1 MEYYALKPLYP
12 ENIYSLNIEELFFSK
27 KGLNN
32 FLELRKKELESICNE
47 INQRDFYY
55 LEYLIQCDSNDEDLE
70 KESMIFISEKC
81 LLKGEKRVNKFKLL
95 LALKKETEREFEAL
109 KVKYDGI
116 SRLTWDICFTGY
128 TDIIYV
134 LRETNKRI

>member
-47 INQRDFYY
+47 INQRDF
-55 LEYLIQCDSNDEDLE
+55 
-70 KESMIFISEKC
+70 
-81 LLKGEKRVNKFKLL
+81 
-95 LALKKETEREFEAL
+95 
-109 KVKYDGI
+109 
-116 SRLTWDICFTGY
+116 
-128 TDIIYV
+128 II
-134 LRETNKRI
+134 

>member
-109 KVKYDGI
+109 NVKYDGI

>member
-109 KVKYDGI
+109 KVKYDNI

>member
-1 MEYYALKPLYP
+1 
-12 ENIYSLNIEELFFSK
+12 
-27 KGLNN
+27 
-32 FLELRKKELESICNE
+32 
-47 INQRDFYY
+47 
-55 LEYLIQCDSNDEDLE
+55 
-70 KESMIFISEKC
+70 MIFISEKC

-109 KVKYDGI
+109 KVKYDNI

>member
-95 LALKKETEREFEAL
+95 LALKKET
-109 KVKYDGI
+109 
-116 SRLTWDICFTGY
+116 
-128 TDIIYV
+128 
-134 LRETNKRI
+134 

>member
-95 LALKKETEREFEAL
+95 LALKKETEREFEGL
-109 KVKYDGI
+109 NVKYDGI